1 MGLGF
6 AMKNSVLFSV
16 CALGFLTWACS
27 STEGGEPNPATAGG
41 TAPSSAGTATA
52 GSASAGMPSAG
63 GSVATAGTGV
73 GGGSAGASLAGTGSG
88 GMSGGGAGG
97 STAGT
102 NATSGASGMAGA
114 GGTATAPVVDR
125 AETLALMRKV
135 ADYYLASFGNTTIND
150 WIRATFYTGLMATYR
165 ATEDV
170 KYRNAST
177 SWAEANQWKL
187 HTGDARF
194 ADNYCCTQT
203 YAELYLDA
211 APGDAKM
218 LTPFNAVLDDMVAN
232 PKTGRV
238 EWWWCDSLFMG
249 PPALARFAKATGKTQ
264 YLDLMHTMY
273 WDTTNFLYNK
283 PVGLFWRDKDY
294 VNTDTYW
301 SRGNGWVFAGLPRI
315 MEYLPAADAQKPKY
329 ETLFKEMAVALVK
342 AQQADGFWRS
352 DLLKPTRF
360 ANPESSGTAFF
371 TYGMAWGIHHGLLDR
386 ATYLPVAL
394 KGWNALTKTA
404 LNAQGKL
411 GWVQVVASAPGA
423 ANEADTRDY
432 AAGALLLAAAEL
444 LEL

>member
-1 MGLGF
+1 
-6 AMKNSVLFSV
+6 
-16 CALGFLTWACS
+16 
-27 STEGGEPNPATAGG
+27 
-41 TAPSSAGTATA
+41 
-52 GSASAGMPSAG
+52 MPSAP
-63 GSVATAGTGV
+63 A
-73 GGGSAGASLAGTGSG
+73 
-88 GMSGGGAGG
+88 
-97 STAGT
+97 
-102 NATSGASGMAGA
+102 
-114 GGTATAPVVDR
+114 VDR
-125 AETLALMRKV
+125 AATLALMRKV

-170 KYRNAST
+170 KYRDAST

-211 APGDAKM
+211 MPGEAKM
-218 LTPFNAVLDDMVAN
+218 LAPFNVVLDDMVAN

-264 YLDLMHTMY
+264 YLDLMHSMY
-273 WDTTNFLYNK
+273 WDTTDFLYNET
-283 PVGLFWRDKDY
+283 VGLFWRDKDY
-294 VNTDTYW
+294 VDTDVYW

-315 MEYLPAADAQKPKY
+315 MEYLPAADAKKPNY
-329 ETLFKEMAVALVK
+329 ETLFKQMAVALLK

-352 DLLKPTRF
+352 DLLKPERF

-386 ATYLPVAL
+386 ATYLPAAL

-423 ANEADTRDY
+423 ATEADTRDY
-432 AAGALLLAAAEL
+432 AAGALLLAASEL
-444 LEL
+444 IAL

>member
-1 MGLGF
+1 
-6 AMKNSVLFSV
+6 MKNSVLLSSV
-16 CALGFLTWACS
+16 CAVCLVNWACS
-27 STEGGEPNPATAGG
+27 STEGAGPNPAMGG
-41 TAPSSAGTATA
+41 SAQSGAGTATA
-52 GSASAGMPSAG
+52 GSPSAGAATAG
-63 GSVATAGTGV
+63 GSVATAGSSA
-73 GGGSAGASLAGTGSG
+73 GGASAGAGLGGVAGASGAASG
-88 GMSGGGAGG
+88 GTAGASATGGA
-97 STAGT
+97 A
-102 NATSGASGMAGA
+102 GMAGA
-114 GGTATAPVVDR
+114 GGTASAPAVDR
-125 AETLALMRKV
+125 AATLALMRKV

-165 ATEDV
+165 ATEDT
-170 KYRNAST
+170 KYRDASL

-211 APGDAKM
+211 TPGDAKM

-232 PKTGRV
+232 PQTGRV

-249 PPALARFAKATGKTQ
+249 PPALARFAQATGKTQ

-273 WDTTNFLYNK
+273 WDTTDFLYNK

-294 VNTDTYW
+294 VNTDVYW

-315 MEYLPAADAQKPKY
+315 MEFLPTADAKKPNY
-329 ETLFKEMAVALVK
+329 EALFKEMAVALVK

-352 DLLKPTRF
+352 DLLKPERF

-423 ANEADTRDY
+423 ATEADTRDY
-432 AAGALLLAAAEL
+432 AAGALLLAASEL
-444 LEL
+444 IEL